1 MTSVGDT
8 PRPSNS
14 LTLRVRIPNAPG
26 LLSKVT
32 GAIGKAGA
40 SIGAIDLVEA
50 SDEYLVRDIVVNPSG
65 ETQSKRV
72 VDLVEK
78 VKRVELVH
86 ASDRTFLLHLGGKIE
101 VVSRS
106 PIKTRDDLS
115 MAYTPGVE
123 RVCEAIAADPEN
135 AWKLTMKRRTVA
147 IVTDG
152 SAVLGL
158 GNVGPAAALPV
169 MEGKAQLFK
178 EFGDINAFPL
188 CLDTQDSGEII
199 EAVTRIAPG
208 FGAVNLEDIAAP
220 RCFEIQEK
228 LQALLDIPVFHDDQ
242 DGTAA
247 VVLAGLINAVK
258 VAKKKLKNLKVVI
271 SGVGASGVGVTRL
284 LLNAGIKDVVGC
296 DREGAI
302 FRGRRENMNPM
313 KEWYAENTNPRGIK
327 GPIKNALKGADV
339 FIGLSAPGVV
349 SASDLKRMGKS
360 PIVFALANPVPE
372 VRPEKLGFASVI
384 GTGRSDY
391 PNQINNALAFP
402 GILLGCLNVRASRIT
417 PGMLVAAAEAI
428 AAAIPDKTLQAD
440 YIVPSIF
447 DRSVARMVA
456 AAVAREAKRSRISRR
471 SPKAPV
477 DALNS

>member
-1 MTSVGDT
+1 MTETNNS
-8 PRPSNS
+8 RSPSYS
-14 LTLRVRIPNAPG
+14 LTLRVRIPNRPG
-26 LLSKVT
+26 LLAKVT

-50 SDEYLVRDIVVNPSG
+50 DDDQLIRDIVVNPTG
-65 ETQSKRV
+65 EAQGKKV
-72 VDLVEK
+72 VSLVQAIRG
-78 VKRVELVH
+78 VDLVH

-101 VVSRS
+101 VMSRT

-115 MAYTPGVE
+115 MAYTPGVG
-123 RVCEAIAADPEN
+123 RVCLSIANDPQN
-135 AWKLTMKRRTVA
+135 VWKLTMKRRAVA

-158 GNVGPAAALPV
+158 GNLGPAAALPV

-178 EFGDINAFPL
+178 EFGGINAFPI

-199 EAVTRIAPG
+199 ETVTRIAPG
-208 FGAVNLEDIAAP
+208 FGAINLEDISAP

-242 DGTAA
+242 DGTAV
-247 VVLAGLINAVK
+247 VVLAALINALK
-258 VAKKKLKNLKVVI
+258 IAKKKLKGLKIVV
-271 SGVGASGVGVTRL
+271 SGAGASGIGVTRL
-284 LLNAGIKDVVGC
+284 LLQMGIKNIIGC

-302 FRGRRENMNPM
+302 YEGRRKNMNPV
-313 KEWYAENTNPRGIK
+313 KEWFASKTNPRKFK
-327 GPIKNALKGADV
+327 GTLKSALKGADV

-349 SASDLKRMGKS
+349 SPADLKKMAKR
-360 PIVFALANPVPE
+360 PIIFALANPIPE
-372 VRPEKLGFASVI
+372 VPPEKVQFAAVV

-417 PGMLVAAAEAI
+417 PAMLVAAAEAI
-428 AAAIPDKTLQAD
+428 AGTIPASTLQPD

-447 DRSVARMVA
+447 DRNVARMVA

-477 DALNS
+477 DARDS